1 MDDKTIAKAF
11 SRLEKRFNH
20 VLHTKTSWSNSPT
33 FRCVCSI
40 EHCIREDS
48 SSSGDVLYKDTS
60 KQQLSLSLWPAVSFY
75 NIVNIDGQQNT
86 PIYVKFNISKN
97 KHYIT
102 LRMCKTP
109 ELKMKFMKTWI
120 KNVIGKNVFMFKY
133 KVLDEYDTIES
144 LAIEHDF
151 KLAM

>member
-1 MDDKTIAKAF
+1 MHED
-11 SRLEKRFNH
+11 
-20 VLHTKTSWSNSPT
+20 P
-33 FRCVCSI
+33 CSDI
-40 EHCIREDS
+40 HAD
-48 SSSGDVLYKDTS
+48 LS
-60 KQQLSLSLWPAVSFY
+60 KQQLSLSFQSYASFY
-75 NIVNIDGQQNT
+75 NVVNIDGQQNA
-86 PIYVKFNISKN
+86 PINVKFKIGKG
-97 KHYIT
+97 KHHIT

-133 KVLDEYDTIES
+133 KVLDEHETIES